1 MVAGMDTEKSA
12 STKLL
17 PNECFLAVFGA
28 LHLNSW
34 ISLKRIKQFEN
45 V

>member
-1 MVAGMDTEKSA
+1 MDTEKSA

-17 PNECFLAVFGA
+17 PNERFLAVFGV
-28 LHLNSW
+28 LHLNSR
-34 ISLKRIKQFEN
+34 ISLKRMKQFEN